1 MQRLID
7 GRTAGSVVLSLACFD
22 GTDGL
27 RADRR
32 QGWGLLVEGAAPS
45 VTCNDAFDGEI
56 RADAGKAAHVSFTRP
71 IENSAH

>member
-7 GRTAGSVVLSLACFD
+7 GGTAGSAVLSLACFD

-32 QGWGLLVEGAAPS
+32 QGWGPPVEGVAPS
-45 VTCNDAFDGEI
+45 VTCNDTFDGEI
-56 RADAGKAAHVSFTRP
+56 RTGASKAVHVNFTRP
-71 IENSAH
+71 